1 MQALLHHF
9 RYICSFVVNDPFLPL
24 VLPEAFQAVV
34 ETDGAVAQKEPHVAA
49 HVGDEAAPLVGV
61 VVDLLVE
68 PGADLINFK
77 NNSLSLSHENPHGHK
92 NTPVTQKVTI

>member
-1 MQALLHHF
+1 M
-9 RYICSFVVNDPFLPL
+9 INDPLLPL
-24 VLPEAFQAVV
+24 LLPEALQPVV
-34 ETDGAVAQKEPHVAA
+34 ETDGAVTQEEPHVSAD
-49 HVGDEAAPLVGV
+49 VGDEAGPLVGV

-77 NNSLSLSHENPHGHK
+77 NNSSSHENPHGHK

>member
-68 PGADLINFK
+68 PGAQFNGKQLAGVLAGKMARDSVFD
-77 NNSLSLSHENPHGHK
+77 
-92 NTPVTQKVTI
+92 